1 MLAALAV
8 GTALGMAIAPWVAG
22 SWWPL
27 AAMPLLAAIK
37 GRPVLRA
44 VLLALLVLGPA
55 AWWAELRQPAPGA
68 TDVCWAAPRRFIRL
82 EGTVATPPVRKN
94 DAWRAEIV
102 VADGRGRL
110 TATWPSPERPRVG
123 DRWAFAGRLS
133 RPGGA
138 INPGGF
144 DAAAHL
150 ARQGI
155 FATYH
160 AETATRIGPDGGW
173 WALGAVDSLRCR
185 LIDGLGAGL
194 PPDRAALLGSLVLG
208 GGAAPV
214 AEETAQAFRR
224 LGLAHL
230 LAASGAQVGLIAGL
244 VYAGARAAGLSAVPS
259 AAFTAPW
266 LVIYLLL
273 TGAPPGMVRATL
285 MGLVGLLGL
294 ALGRKNVPFAAFYL
308 TAFGMLVAD
317 PTCLF
322 DLGWQFSLLA
332 TYGLLRLGRYMA
344 EHPLPGSA
352 AAWSML
358 LVPVVAWAWV
368 TPWQIGIFHT
378 WSWLALPAN
387 WLAGPLILALTPW
400 GLFVAALGGVWPQA
414 AAWLAPLTRLP
425 LDGLVALV
433 DWMAASPAIEAS
445 HAGWP
450 VWGLLALYGALLGG
464 LRHRRTALVLG
475 VVAAIGTL
483 PPLRPGE
490 LELAFLSV
498 GQGDAIAIRT
508 PRGRWILVD
517 GGPADDDFDAGK
529 AHVLPYLRRMGCQ
542 RIDLMVAT
550 HAHQDH
556 VGGLPA
562 VAAALPVERAWEA
575 GQPET
580 CDGNLGLLATWLM
593 GGVPWATPSPGRS
606 IELDGVRL
614 TALAPRPGSR
624 STNDGSVVVRL
635 DHGAFS
641 ALLTGDAETE
651 SERAMVESGARLKAD
666 VLKVGHHGSTTSTSP
681 AFLRAVAPSLAIVS
695 AGKRN
700 RFGHPRPSTMRR
712 LRQAGVASLRTDLA
726 GAILVRSNGRRWRWT
741 TGLQDWRR
749 WQWAGR

>member
-8 GTALGMAIAPWVAG
+8 GTALGMAIAPWIAG

-27 AAMPLLAAIK
+27 AGLPLLAALK
-37 GRPVLRA
+37 GRLNLRSA
-44 VLLALLVLGPA
+44 LLALLVMGPA
-55 AWWAELRQPAPGA
+55 ACWVEWRQVAPGP
-68 TDVCWAAPRRFIRL
+68 TDICWAAPRRHIRID
-82 EGTVATPPVRKN
+82 GTVATPPVRKA
-94 DAWRAEIV
+94 DAWRAEVV

-110 TATWPSPERPRVG
+110 TATWPAPERPRVG

-138 INPGGF
+138 TNPGGF
-144 DAAAHL
+144 DPAAHL

-155 FATYH
+155 FATFY
-160 AETATRIGPDGGW
+160 AESAERRGADGAW
-173 WALGAVDSLRCR
+173 WALGAVDALRCR
-185 LIDGLGAGL
+185 LISGLGAGL
-194 PPDRAALLGSLVLG
+194 PGDRAALLGSLVLG

-244 VYAGARAAGLSAVPS
+244 VYLGATRAGVSAGPA

-308 TAFGMLVAD
+308 TAFAMLIAD
-317 PTCLF
+317 PTCLH

-332 TYGLLRLGRYMA
+332 TYGLLRLGRSMA
-344 EHPLPGSA
+344 EHPLPGPP

-368 TPWQIGIFHT
+368 TPWQIGIFHA

-387 WLAGPLILALTPW
+387 WIAGPLILALTPW

-425 LDGLVALV
+425 LDGLVAVV

-445 HAGWP
+445 HPGWP
-450 VWGLLALYGALLGG
+450 VWGLVALYGALWCG

-475 VVAAIGTL
+475 IVAAIATL

-490 LELAFLSV
+490 LEIAFLAV

-517 GGPADDDFDAGK
+517 GGAADDDFDAGQ

-556 VGGLPA
+556 VGGLPS
-562 VAAALPVERAWEA
+562 VAAALPVARAWEA
-575 GQPET
+575 GQPEA
-580 CDGNLGLLATWLM
+580 CDGNQGLLAAWLV
-593 GGVPWATPSPGRS
+593 GGVPWSTPEPGRTLT
-606 IELDGVRL
+606 IDGVTL
-614 TALAPRPGSR
+614 TALGPHPGPRN
-624 STNDGSVVVRL
+624 TNDGSVVVRL
-635 DHGAFS
+635 DYGAFS

-651 SERAMVESGARLKAD
+651 SERAMIDAGVPLKAD
-666 VLKVGHHGSTTSTSP
+666 VLKVGHHGSTTSTSA
-681 AFLRAVAPSLAIVS
+681 AFLRAVAPALAIVS

-700 RFGHPRPSTMRR
+700 RFGHPRPSTMKR
-712 LRQAGVASLRTDLA
+712 LRNSGVMSLRTDLA
-726 GAILVRSNGRRWRWT
+726 GAVLIRSNGRRWRWT
-741 TGLQDWRR
+741 TGIQAWRR